1 MPIDWDGV
9 RWFLA
14 AVDGGSFSEAARRL
28 HVDQSTV
35 SRRISDL
42 EASLGGALFLRSR
55 AGLTLTA
62 RGEAILPLAREA
74 GDRLSELDEVAR
86 DERVAGTVRLALTAP
101 VATYEVVPRLP
112 ALRARYP
119 ELHVDL
125 VTSARVADL
134 TRREADLALRFVRPE
149 RGDLVAR
156 RIADVTFGVRARA
169 DVAGLPWRELPWV
182 ALDYGP
188 VPAPEQGWAA
198 EHRVTEPVLTVR
210 DHAVFV
216 AALRAGVGAG
226 VIADRVAEAE
236 GLLRVDGP
244 EVDVRLPLWLVAHK
258 GSRATPR
265 VAAVWEWLGEGGG
278 GVFEG

>member
-1 MPIDWDGV
+1 MQIDWDGV

-28 HVDQSTV
+28 YVDQSTV

-42 EASLGGALFLRSR
+42 EASLGGPLFLRSR
-55 AGLTLTA
+55 AGLTLTE
-62 RGEAILPLAREA
+62 RGEAVLPLAREA
-74 GDRLSELDEVAR
+74 RDRLVELGEVAR
-86 DERVAGTVRLALTAP
+86 DDRVAGTVRLALTAP

-112 ALRARYP
+112 VLRARHP

-156 RIADVTFGVRARA
+156 RIADVAFGVWARA
-169 DVAGLPWRELPWV
+169 DVAGLPWAELPWV
-182 ALDYGP
+182 AMDYGP
-188 VPAPEQGWAA
+188 VPAPEQEWGAA
-198 EHRVTEPVLTVR
+198 HRETEPVLTAR

-216 AALRAGVGAG
+216 AALRAGIGAG

-244 EVDVRLPLWLVAHK
+244 QVDVRLPLWLVAHRA
-258 GSRATPR
+258 SRGTPR
-265 VAAVWEWLGEGGG
+265 VAAVWEWLGEG
-278 GVFEG
+278 